1 MKDRVCG
8 MVPPRGR
15 EPNRCVRIAKFDAL
29 PAFFC
34 HKRGMMMENI
44 LSRRGMLSTLAIFFG
59 LSAQA
64 MAANVV
70 ERAGDKLRYENCLS
84 LAGLNPSAALGVAN
98 KWVDEKG
105 GPPAEHC
112 AAVALVGLK
121 HYAEAGAK
129 LDALG
134 HAPDVGDLRASLFDQ
149 AGNAW
154 LLAGDAP
161 HATASFQAALALSG
175 NDPDLYADLARAQAL
190 SKDWRSV
197 EADMNAA
204 LAVSPRRYDLLVLR
218 ASARHALRN
227 LSGAR
232 SDVLA
237 ALMLKP
243 NYAEALVERGSLAR
257 ESGDVAAARSDFEAA
272 LNAGAVGQTGE
283 AARRSLAA
291 LDEDAKPKSA
301 STPKPATPA
310 KPKKP

>member
-1 MKDRVCG
+1 MAV
-8 MVPPRGR
+8 VL
-15 EPNRCVRIAKFDAL
+15 AAL
-29 PAFFC
+29 AS
-34 HKRGMMMENI
+34 
-44 LSRRGMLSTLAIFFG
+44 LTS
-59 LSAQA
+59 QA

-121 HYAEAGAK
+121 HYAEAGTK

-134 HAPDVGDLRASLFDQ
+134 RAPDVGDLRASLFDQ

-154 LLAGDAP
+154 LLAGDGS

-227 LSGAR
+227 LAGAR
-232 SDVLA
+232 SDVQA
-237 ALMLKP
+237 ALALKP
-243 NYAEALVERGSLAR
+243 NFAEALVERGSLAR

-272 LNAGAVGQTGE
+272 LNAGAGGQTGE
-283 AARRSLAA
+283 EARRSLAA
-291 LDEDAKPKSA
+291 LNDDAKPKPAAPAKSA
-301 STPKPATPA
+301 APA